1 MKQWQYPFIAVLLV
15 ILSFSLS
22 EAGSRRPGARA
33 PIGPPPGSIPGLA
46 QGRTGIPPLRAIPA
60 GNRHSERKRGIQP
73 FKNVIFVKGSG
84 NPPALY

>member
-15 ILSFSLS
+15 ILSFSLW

-33 PIGPPPGSIPGLA
+33 AIGPPPGSIPGLA
-46 QGRTGIPPLRAIPA
+46 QGRTGIPP